1 MEVERRKRGG
11 LMLLRVI
18 ASGSK
23 GNSYALIGDSEI
35 LLIEAGVRLME
46 VKKNIDFQISKVVGC
61 LVSHEHG

>member
-1 MEVERRKRGG
+1 
-11 LMLLRVI
+11 MLLKTI

-23 GNSYALIGDSEI
+23 GNSYALIGDKEI
-35 LLIEAGVRLME
+35 LLIEAGVSLME